1 MTSEIKPIVLDNGSG
16 MIKAGFA
23 GDDFPQTVF
32 PSIIGKSKYNA
43 NSLIID
49 KTNYIGEEAC
59 SKAGNLF
66 LRNAIEHG
74 FIHWDLMEN
83 IWYHTFFHQ
92 LRVDPTE
99 HPVLLIE
106 PSKNPKNYQISMIEH
121 MFETFNIPSL
131 YLCDQGYL
139 SLYSTGLDTGTVL
152 YIGEGVTHSTSF
164 YEGYSLSTIAQKIGG
179 IDVSNFLLK
188 LMNESGYS
196 FLTGADKLIIKD
208 IKEKICYVALNYD
221 EELNKAKTSSACD
234 SIYTLPDGNRILIH
248 NQRFRCGEL
257 LFNPYLEGFEYDG
270 VHNIVYNSINKCDFD
285 LRPKLYSNILLSGGS
300 TKFKGFS
307 ERLVKEIKKL
317 VLPGTQVNIIS
328 NPNSDYAAWIGGSIF
343 ASKDVFKDL
352 AFTYEQ
358 YKENGPVSRNVDN
371 SLIYEKFYFTE

>member
-1 MTSEIKPIVLDNGSG
+1 
-16 MIKAGFA
+16 
-23 GDDFPQTVF
+23 
-32 PSIIGKSKYNA
+32 
-43 NSLIID
+43 
-49 KTNYIGEEAC
+49 
-59 SKAGNLF
+59 
-66 LRNAIEHG
+66 
-74 FIHWDLMEN
+74 
-83 IWYHTFFHQ
+83 
-92 LRVDPTE
+92 
-99 HPVLLIE
+99 
-106 PSKNPKNYQISMIEH
+106 